1 MTTSSAPA
9 FVRVSN
15 PLSRRLLRIGTPM
28 GPNVLLT
35 VQGRTSGQPR
45 SAAVAVLESEGR
57 RYVMQTAT
65 PPGDRVQLAV
75 DVRPVVWR

>member
-28 GPNVLLT
+28 GPNV
-35 VQGRTSGQPR
+35 V
-45 SAAVAVLESEGR
+45 
-57 RYVMQTAT
+57 
-65 PPGDRVQLAV
+65 
-75 DVRPVVWR
+75 